1 MSWKL
6 IQNAERRLARETAL
20 VRPASG
26 GDVRVALG
34 YPNTYYVGM
43 SNLGLQVVYGF
54 LNRIPGVSC
63 ERFFL
68 PDPDELEEYDRH
80 GRRLFTLESQRPVGE
95 FDLVGFTL
103 AYEPDYVNFLRMLEL
118 SGLKLKASERGPD
131 HPLVLVG
138 GALTLLNPEPIADF
152 VDVFCVGEAEGRM
165 DELVQALRS
174 TRDRSKQL
182 EAIAAVP
189 GFYVPAFSC
198 PRYEQNRFAGFE
210 SPEPAIA
217 KTYISAEEFAR
228 QETHSLVL
236 TDDTEFSR
244 SLLLEVSRGCPYVCR
259 FCTVG
264 FSYPKVRWKPIERIW
279 EAVERA
285 REGGLDFQRVGLVSA
300 TVGNHPDIDELCRR
314 LRTHRI
320 PVSFSSL
327 RADQLPDELL
337 QAMVEGG
344 TRSLTLAP
352 ETGSED
358 LRKAI
363 NKRFTDAQYY
373 DAARRALQAGI
384 RKIKMYSMVGLP
396 HERDEDIDALVEM
409 VKTTRGLQRDAVVT
423 LGLGLFV
430 PKPLTPFQWAAMAD
444 TKLAEDRMKRVQKA
458 LARVGG
464 VKVNFDS
471 PKVSLLEGLLARG
484 DRRLAGPLLEVYKK
498 PTFRAWMQA
507 LERHGLSL
515 EELVYRQRDPAEP
528 QPWDHLGASW
538 APERLVRDLAR
549 SVRA

>member
-6 IQNAERRLARETAL
+6 IQNADRRLARETAL

-80 GRRLFTLESQRPVGE
+80 GRRLFTLESQRPVSD

-103 AYEPDYVNFLRMLEL
+103 AYEPDYVNLLRMLEL
-118 SGLKLKASERGPD
+118 SGLELLARDRGQD

-138 GALTLLNPEPIADF
+138 GAVTLLNPEPIADF

-165 DELVQALRS
+165 PELVEALRS
-174 TRDRSKQL
+174 TQDRSEQL
-182 EAIAAVP
+182 EAIARIP
-189 GFYVPAFSC
+189 GFYVPSHST
-198 PRYEQNRFAGFE
+198 PRYENNRFAGWE
-210 SPEPAIA
+210 SPEPGVA
-217 KTYISAEEFAR
+217 KTYITAAEFAA
-228 QETHSLVL
+228 QETHSLIL
-236 TDDTEFSR
+236 TEDTEFSR

-264 FSYPKVRWKPIERIW
+264 FSYPKVRWKPIDRIW

-285 REGGLDFQRVGLVSA
+285 RAGGLDFERVGLVSA
-300 TVGNHPDIDELCRR
+300 TVGNHPDIAALCDR

-337 QAMVEGG
+337 EVMVAGG

-352 ETGSED
+352 ESGSED

-373 DAARRALQAGI
+373 DAATRAFRAGI
-384 RKIKMYSMVGLP
+384 KKIKMYSMVGLP
-396 HERDEDIDALVEM
+396 HEREEDIEALIEM
-409 VKTTRGLQRDAVVT
+409 VKTTRGLQRDAIVT

-430 PKPLTPFQWAAMAD
+430 PKPLTPFQWAPMAD
-444 TKLAEDRMKRVQKA
+444 SRLAEDRMKRVQKA

-464 VKVNFDS
+464 VKVGFDS
-471 PKVSLLEGLLARG
+471 PRVSLLEGLLARG
-484 DRRLAGPLLEVYKK
+484 DRRLSGPLLEVYKK

-515 EELVYRQRDPAEP
+515 EELVYRQREPGEP

-549 SVRA
+549 SVR